1 MKFFKYTVLALALA
15 AGFTSCSDDDDYVS
29 GGASAG
35 VYFPTDDALDVTLER
50 TKSSFDVIVSRMGET
65 KAAVYELTGS
75 ADEEVFTLPA
85 SVSFAEGE
93 TSTTVAIAYNQ
104 NEMALDHA
112 YEVKLAF
119 APGTQ
124 ICNYGYDSLDMNVT
138 LPAPWKTVGKGLY
151 HDQWLLSI
159 SVWAEENPDVEIAWE
174 LELQQHEVE
183 TNRYRWVHPYGD
195 AFAKFCSVN
204 GLGDLEAG
212 EYDDKNQYYIEFI
225 VDKKSGLAIIPAQ
238 RMGFEFYSF
247 GEMSV
252 ANDGGYEYTNGASLA
267 AIIAQIPESCS
278 QVEFDED
285 GMPRTLY
292 SGEKVLLYY
301 RPETDGWYYSPGKG
315 YQWTAEGVDLKNYDI
330 TLTYSGVLTTPD
342 ENSYVLADVK
352 LGADLAN
359 ATVGLV
365 QTEDEA
371 AALEAVRNGEVPVQI
386 FDENT
391 SARFEFSGSG
401 NYVLA
406 AIGANADGEEVSTAA
421 VTFFVADTSAPKE
434 WTKLGTGIMVD
445 GWIIPSFS
453 VGGQRADP
461 MNFAYNVDIEENIE
475 NPGVY
480 RILQPWTT
488 AKYPGVSL
496 NEYTGNPVN
505 IVVDARDAAAV
516 SILPQFTGFFTT
528 YQDGSSAAFYATSL
542 ADYYASV
549 GWTNDQIAAKGY
561 DNVFEQGMLYITAPT
576 FGQTDNVDDPA
587 PDIADCTYTFYGK
600 TPYSEE
606 EEFCPGIFQLPNA
619 SAAAVAKA
627 HMRKAGAHMSAQ
639 LTANRSIRA
648 AKAQLAKLSPRT
660 VSAKAMKLHKR
671 AL

>member
-301 RPETDGWYYSPGKG
+301 RPETDGWYYSPGMG

-371 AALEAVRNGEVPVQI
+371 AALEAVR
-386 FDENT
+386 
-391 SARFEFSGSG
+391 
-401 NYVLA
+401 
-406 AIGANADGEEVSTAA
+406 
-421 VTFFVADTSAPKE
+421 
-434 WTKLGTGIMVD
+434 
-445 GWIIPSFS
+445 
-453 VGGQRADP
+453 
-461 MNFAYNVDIEENIE
+461 
-475 NPGVY
+475 
-480 RILQPWTT
+480 
-488 AKYPGVSL
+488 
-496 NEYTGNPVN
+496 
-505 IVVDARDAAAV
+505 
-516 SILPQFTGFFTT
+516 
-528 YQDGSSAAFYATSL
+528 SL
-542 ADYYASV
+542 A
-549 GWTNDQIAAKGY
+549 
-561 DNVFEQGMLYITAPT
+561 
-576 FGQTDNVDDPA
+576 
-587 PDIADCTYTFYGK
+587 GK
-600 TPYSEE
+600 
-606 EEFCPGIFQLPNA
+606 
-619 SAAAVAKA
+619 
-627 HMRKAGAHMSAQ
+627 
-639 LTANRSIRA
+639 
-648 AKAQLAKLSPRT
+648 
-660 VSAKAMKLHKR
+660 
-671 AL
+671 